1 MTRSRIPPRAPAAL
15 LRAPAALP
23 RAPAALLRASAALLV
38 LAALLSFSCAPSRQA
53 SGHRT
58 AGHRVFGATYMT
70 MVNPFFVNL
79 DDGLR
84 EIVEARGDKLISY
97 DPGSDQLKQIDQVE
111 DLIRMGVDAIFLNP
125 VDWRLVKPALDA
137 ARRAGIPVINVDAP
151 VYDLDLV
158 ECLVSSDNLRAGR
171 LLAADLAARLPRARI
186 ALIDHLQAKSAI
198 DRTVGFLETL
208 PQNGEYIVVSR
219 YSGDGNIEQALVG
232 METILKSVPRIDV
245 VFATND
251 PMATGAIA
259 ALDSAGLAG
268 QVLVYG
274 IDGAPY
280 AKKMIMEGRMT
291 ATAAQS
297 PVEIGRTAADVA
309 YRILQGEKVERTVL
323 VPVFLID
330 ASNVGRYGAEG
341 WQ

>member
-1 MTRSRIPPRAPAAL
+1 MERQTPSVPPAMT
-15 LRAPAALP
+15 
-23 RAPAALLRASAALLV
+23 ASAAKTSAVKAAARAGEKAAVVLSALVTLILL
-38 LAALLSFSCAPSRQA
+38 SCAPAKPA
-53 SGHRT
+53 SGRL
-58 AGHRVFGATYMT
+58 VFGATYMT
-70 MVNPFFVNL
+70 MVNPFFVAL
-79 DDGLR
+79 DDGIR
-84 EIVEARGDKLISY
+84 EIVEARGDKLVSY
-97 DPGSDQLKQIDQVE
+97 DPGSDQLKQIDQIE

-125 VDWRLVKPALDA
+125 VDWRLVKPALEA

-151 VYDLDLV
+151 VFDLDLV
-158 ECLVSSDNLRAGR
+158 DCMVASDNLRAGR
-171 LLAADLAARLPRARI
+171 LLAGDLAARLPRARI

-198 DRTVGFLETL
+198 DRTSGFMETL
-208 PQNGEYIVVSR
+208 PSDGNYIVVSR
-219 YSGDGNIEQALVG
+219 YSGDGNIEQALIV
-232 METILKSVPRIDV
+232 METILKSFPRIDV

-268 QVLVYG
+268 KVLVYG

-280 AKKMIMEGRMT
+280 AKKMIAEGRMT

-297 PVEIGRTAADVA
+297 PVEIGRTAAEVA
-309 YRILQGEKVERTVL
+309 YRILQGEEVEPTVL

-330 ASNVGRYGAEG
+330 ASNVTRYGIEG

>member
-1 MTRSRIPPRAPAAL
+1 MMRFRVPLLAL
-15 LRAPAALP
+15 AT
-23 RAPAALLRASAALLV
+23 LLF
-38 LAALLSFSCAPSRQA
+38 FSCAPTRSA
-53 SGHRT
+53 SGRQ
-58 AGHRVFGATYMT
+58 VFGATYMT
-70 MVNPFFVNL
+70 MVNPFFVAL
-79 DDGLR
+79 DDGIR
-84 EIVEARGDKLISY
+84 EIVEARGDKLVSF

-111 DLIRMGVDAIFLNP
+111 DLIRMKVDAIFLNP
-125 VDWRLVKPALDA
+125 VDWRLIKPALES

-151 VYDLDLV
+151 VFNLELV
-158 ECLVSSDNLRAGR
+158 DCLVASDNLRAGR
-171 LLAADLAARLPRARI
+171 LLAADLTKRLPRARI

-198 DRTVGFLETL
+198 DRTEGFIGTL
-208 PQNGEYIVVSR
+208 PSNGDYIVVSR
-219 YSGDGNIEQALVG
+219 YSGDGNIEQALIV
-232 METILKSVPRIDV
+232 METILKSFPRIDA

-268 QVLVYG
+268 KVLVYG

-280 AKKMIMEGRMT
+280 AKKMIAEGRMT

-309 YRILQGEKVERTVL
+309 YRILQGEKVEPTVL

-330 ASNVGRYGAEG
+330 AGNIARYGVEG